1 MAFRRRQG
9 FLSAMEALAADR
21 AILDAFDEALCV
33 VESTGALRTMNRA
46 AERLTGYC
54 ESELRGRSFFSQ
66 LVARRGGDGEP
77 PWPTHARERLSLRLR
92 RKDRSL
98 IDIRCEIDPLAG
110 DGGGALVKLR
120 PIDEAV
126 SGQDALDDIREK
138 LETIFGGMADG
149 LVLINE
155 AGDILLFSKGAEKL
169 FGYRAKE
176 ALGANVKMLMPSPYR
191 EAHDGYLA
199 AYKNTGVKKIIGIG
213 REVVGRRK
221 NGSTFPMYLS
231 IGEIR
236 LKGTR
241 YFVGVTHDLTRLKRA
256 EDRLLTLSAAIEQSP
271 IAVMI
276 ANRDGEIEYVNS
288 RFATLTGYQPH
299 ELIGQNPRMLQSK
312 RTEHDQYRRLWESI
326 LAGVEWRGQI
336 QDRRKDGELYWASEI
351 ISPLRDAAG
360 AITHYLAIQQDIT
373 EQKRDKEALFES
385 EQRFRQVADMA
396 GDWLWEQDQDGRY
409 TYSSNAVED
418 VLGMSPDEVVGKTYL
433 DLFAGPPPSGS
444 AAENMQA
451 PTASRRPFHRI
462 VNHYRHKSG
471 ADVYTESTGAP
482 VFDDDG
488 RLVKWRGVDHNITSR
503 KKFEDALRV
512 RNRAIEAV
520 PIGIAIWD
528 AQAPGV
534 PNVYVNPAL
543 SRITGFAREELLGHS
558 MHLLRGPDTDP
569 AALEEIRNAIAHR
582 QSCQVTVKFYRKDG
596 SSFWD
601 ELFISPVANEAGRI
615 THFVSVHA
623 DISERRRIEE
633 SRHELEI
640 AKQIQLSLLPN
651 APLRTPQ
658 MEIAGI
664 CVPAMHVGGDYF
676 DYFENAGVIDIVIAD
691 VSGHSVGAALIMTEV
706 RSTLRAETRK
716 ATNALSGPAEL
727 LRDLN
732 ELLHDDLTA
741 ADLFITMFYCRFL
754 PQTRMLQYA
763 NAGQNPPLLLRA
775 DGAMCAQLDADGLVL
790 GVMRDVDFKEGRI
803 ELAPGDRLLF
813 YTDGITE
820 TQNRQGEFY
829 GLERLSTSF
838 MQHRRL
844 SPGDLI
850 KATLADVRA
859 FRGEAQASD
868 DIAMVVA
875 EAR

>member
-1 MAFRRRQG
+1 
-9 FLSAMEALAADR
+9 METLAADR

-33 VESTGALRTMNRA
+33 VESSGALRTMNRA
-46 AERLTGYC
+46 AERLTGYV
-54 ESELRGRSFFSQ
+54 ESELRGRSFYSQ
-66 LVARRGGDGEP
+66 LVARSGGDGEP
-77 PWPTHARERLSLRLR
+77 SWPPHARERLSLRMR
-92 RKDRSL
+92 RKDRTL

-110 DGGGALVKLR
+110 DGGGALIKLR
-120 PIDEAV
+120 PIDEGL
-126 SGQDALDDIREK
+126 SEREALDDITEK
-138 LETIFGGMADG
+138 LATIFDGMADG
-149 LVLINE
+149 LVVINE

-176 ALGANVKMLMPSPYR
+176 ALGANVKLLMPSPYR
-191 EAHDGYLA
+191 EAHDSYLA
-199 AYKNTGVKKIIGIG
+199 AYRNTGVKKIIGVG

-221 NGSTFPMYLS
+221 DGATFPMYLS

-256 EDRLLTLSAAIEQSP
+256 EDRLLTLSAAVEQSP

-288 RFATLTGYQPH
+288 RFATLTGYRPH

-312 RTEHDQYRRLWESI
+312 RTQGDQYRRLWDNI

-351 ISPLRDAAG
+351 ITPLRDAAG
-360 AITHYLAIQQDIT
+360 EITHFLAIQQDIT

-385 EQRFRQVADMA
+385 EQRFRQVAEMA
-396 GDWLWEQDQDGRY
+396 GEWLWEQDQDGRY
-409 TYSSNAVED
+409 TFSSSAVED
-418 VLGMSPDEVVGKTYL
+418 VLGMTPDEVIGKTYL
-433 DLFAGPPPSGS
+433 DLFAGPPSRGS
-444 AAENMQA
+444 AAENMQI
-451 PTASRRPFHRI
+451 PTASRRAFHRI
-462 VNHYRHKSG
+462 VNHYRHKDG
-471 ADVYTESTGAP
+471 GDVYTESTGAP

-488 RLVKWRGVDHNITSR
+488 RLVKWRGVDHDVTRR

-520 PIGIAIWD
+520 PIGIAVWD

-558 MHLLRGPDTDP
+558 MHLLRGPQTDP
-569 AALEEIRNAIAHR
+569 AALEEISNAIAHR
-582 QSCQVTVKFYRKDG
+582 QSCRVTVKFYRKDG
-596 SSFWD
+596 SPFWD
-601 ELFISPVANEAGRI
+601 ELSISPVANEAGRI

-651 APLRTPQ
+651 APLRTPH

-727 LRDLN
+727 LHDLN
-732 ELLHDDLTA
+732 ELLHQDLTA

-754 PQTRMLQYA
+754 PQTRTLQYA
-763 NAGQNPPLLLRA
+763 NAGHNPPLLLRA
-775 DGAMCAQLDADGLVL
+775 SHSACAPLDAEGLVL
-790 GVMRDVDFKEGRI
+790 GVKRDIDFHERSV

-820 TQNRQGEFY
+820 TQNRQGDFF
-829 GLERLSTSF
+829 GVERLCNVF
-838 MQHRRL
+838 RRHRAL
-844 SPGDLI
+844 SPEALI
-850 KATLADVRA
+850 QAALADVRA
-859 FRGEAQASD
+859 FHGAAQASD

-875 EAR
+875 DVR

>member
-1 MAFRRRQG
+1 
-9 FLSAMEALAADR
+9 METLAADR
-21 AILDAFDEALCV
+21 AILDAFEEALCV
-33 VESTGALRTMNRA
+33 VESSGTLQSMNCA
-46 AERLTGYC
+46 AERLTGYV

-66 LVARRGGDGEP
+66 LVERSGGDGEP
-77 PWPTHARERLSLRLR
+77 SWPPHARERLSLRIR
-92 RKDRSL
+92 RKDRTL
-98 IDIRCEIDPLAG
+98 IEVRCEIDPLANN
-110 DGGGALVKLR
+110 GGGAALLKLR
-120 PIDEAV
+120 PIDEGL
-126 SGQDALDDIREK
+126 SEQEALDDITEK

-149 LVLINE
+149 LVVINE

-176 ALGANVKMLMPSPYR
+176 ALGANVKLLMPPPYR
-191 EAHDGYLA
+191 EAHDRYLA
-199 AYKNTGVKKIIGIG
+199 AYQKTGVKKIIGVG

-221 NGSTFPMYLS
+221 NGTTFPMYLS
-231 IGEIR
+231 IGEIW

-256 EDRLLTLSAAIEQSP
+256 EDRLLTLSAAVEQSP

-276 ANRDGEIEYVNS
+276 ANKDGEIEYVNS

-312 RTEHDQYRRLWESI
+312 RTESDQYRRLWESI
-326 LAGVEWRGQI
+326 RAGVEWRGQI

-351 ISPLRDAAG
+351 ITPLRDAAG
-360 AITHYLAIQQDIT
+360 EITHFLAIQQDIT

-385 EQRFRQVADMA
+385 EQRFRQVAEMA
-396 GDWLWEQDQDGRY
+396 GDWLWEQDQHGRY

-418 VLGMSPDEVVGKTYL
+418 VLGMTPEEVIGKTYL
-433 DLFAGPPPSGS
+433 DLFAGPPSSGS
-444 AAENMQA
+444 AAASAQP

-471 ADVYTESTGAP
+471 GDIYTESTGAP

-488 RLVKWRGVDHNITSR
+488 RLVKWRGVDHDITGR

-520 PIGIAIWD
+520 PIGIAVWD

-558 MHLLRGPDTDP
+558 MHLLRGPGTDP

-596 SSFWD
+596 TPFWD

-623 DISERRRIEE
+623 DITERRRIEE

-651 APLRTPQ
+651 APLRTPH

-676 DYFENAGVIDIVIAD
+676 DYFENSGVIDIVIAD

-727 LRDLN
+727 LHDLN
-732 ELLHDDLTA
+732 ELLHEDLTA

-754 PQTRMLQYA
+754 PQTRTLQYA
-763 NAGQNPPLLLRA
+763 NAGHNPPLVLRA
-775 DGAMCAQLDADGLVL
+775 EGATCARLDAEGLVL
-790 GVMRDVDFKEGRI
+790 GVMRAVEFKEGSI
-803 ELAPGDRLLF
+803 ELAAGDKLLF

-820 TQNRQGEFY
+820 AQNRQGDFF
-829 GLERLSTSF
+829 GLERLSNAF
-838 MQHRRL
+838 KQHRSL

-850 KATLADVRA
+850 KAVLADVRV
-859 FRGEAQASD
+859 FRGEAPASD
-868 DIAMVVA
+868 DVAMVA
-875 EAR
+875 ADMR

>member
-1 MAFRRRQG
+1 
-9 FLSAMEALAADR
+9 
-21 AILDAFDEALCV
+21 
-33 VESTGALRTMNRA
+33 
-46 AERLTGYC
+46 
-54 ESELRGRSFFSQ
+54 
-66 LVARRGGDGEP
+66 
-77 PWPTHARERLSLRLR
+77 
-92 RKDRSL
+92 
-98 IDIRCEIDPLAG
+98 
-110 DGGGALVKLR
+110 
-120 PIDEAV
+120 
-126 SGQDALDDIREK
+126 
-138 LETIFGGMADG
+138 
-149 LVLINE
+149 
-155 AGDILLFSKGAEKL
+155 
-169 FGYRAKE
+169 
-176 ALGANVKMLMPSPYR
+176 
-191 EAHDGYLA
+191 
-199 AYKNTGVKKIIGIG
+199 
-213 REVVGRRK
+213 
-221 NGSTFPMYLS
+221 
-231 IGEIR
+231 
-236 LKGTR
+236 
-241 YFVGVTHDLTRLKRA
+241 
-256 EDRLLTLSAAIEQSP
+256 
-271 IAVMI
+271 
-276 ANRDGEIEYVNS
+276 
-288 RFATLTGYQPH
+288 
-299 ELIGQNPRMLQSK
+299 
-312 RTEHDQYRRLWESI
+312 
-326 LAGVEWRGQI
+326 
-336 QDRRKDGELYWASEI
+336 
-351 ISPLRDAAG
+351 
-360 AITHYLAIQQDIT
+360 
-373 EQKRDKEALFES
+373 
-385 EQRFRQVADMA
+385 
-396 GDWLWEQDQDGRY
+396 
-409 TYSSNAVED
+409 
-418 VLGMSPDEVVGKTYL
+418 
-433 DLFAGPPPSGS
+433 
-444 AAENMQA
+444 
-451 PTASRRPFHRI
+451 
-462 VNHYRHKSG
+462 
-471 ADVYTESTGAP
+471 
-482 VFDDDG
+482 
-488 RLVKWRGVDHNITSR
+488 
-503 KKFEDALRV
+503 
-512 RNRAIEAV
+512 
-520 PIGIAIWD
+520 
-528 AQAPGV
+528 
-534 PNVYVNPAL
+534 
-543 SRITGFAREELLGHS
+543 
-558 MHLLRGPDTDP
+558 MHLLRGPQTDP

-820 TQNRQGEFY
+820 TQNRQGEFF

-844 SPGDLI
+844 SPKDLI

-859 FRGEAQASD
+859 FRGAAQASD

>member
-1 MAFRRRQG
+1 
-9 FLSAMEALAADR
+9 METLAADR

-33 VESTGALRTMNRA
+33 VDSSGSLQSMNRA
-46 AERLTGYC
+46 AESLTGYV
-54 ESELRGRSFFSQ
+54 ESELRGRSFCSQ
-66 LVARRGGDGEP
+66 LVARSGGDGEP
-77 PWPTHARERLSLRLR
+77 SWPPHARERLSLRMR
-92 RKDRSL
+92 RKDRTL
-98 IDIRCEIDPLAG
+98 IDIRCEIDPLAVDG
-110 DGGGALVKLR
+110 GGGALIKLR
-120 PIDEAV
+120 PIDEGL
-126 SGQDALDDIREK
+126 SEQEALDDITEK
-138 LETIFGGMADG
+138 LATIFGGMADG
-149 LVLINE
+149 LVVINE

-176 ALGANVKMLMPSPYR
+176 ALGANVKLLMPSPYR
-191 EAHDGYLA
+191 EGHDSYLA
-199 AYKNTGVKKIIGIG
+199 AYRNTGVKKIIGIG

-221 NGSTFPMYLS
+221 NGATFPMYLS

-256 EDRLLTLSAAIEQSP
+256 EDRLLTLSAAVEQSP

-288 RFATLTGYQPH
+288 RFATLTGYRPH

-312 RTEHDQYRRLWESI
+312 RTQSDQYRRLWDNI

-351 ISPLRDAAG
+351 ITPLRNAAG
-360 AITHYLAIQQDIT
+360 EITHFLAIQQDIT

-385 EQRFRQVADMA
+385 EQRFRQVAEMA
-396 GDWLWEQDQDGRY
+396 GEWLWEQDQTGRY
-409 TYSSNAVED
+409 TFSSNAVED
-418 VLGMSPDEVVGKTYL
+418 VLGMTPEEVIGKTYL
-433 DLFAGPPPSGS
+433 DLFAGPPSSGS
-444 AAENMQA
+444 AAENMQI

-462 VNHYRHKSG
+462 VNHYRHKDG
-471 ADVYTESTGAP
+471 GDVYTESTGAP

-488 RLVKWRGVDHNITSR
+488 RLVKWRGVDHDITRR

-520 PIGIAIWD
+520 PIGIAVWD

-558 MHLLRGPDTDP
+558 MHLLRGPQTDP
-569 AALEEIRNAIAHR
+569 AAIEEIRNAIAHR

-596 SSFWD
+596 SPFWD
-601 ELFISPVANEAGRI
+601 ELSISPVANEAGRI

-651 APLRTPQ
+651 APLRTQ
-658 MEIAGI
+658 HMEIAGI

-727 LRDLN
+727 LHDLN
-732 ELLHDDLTA
+732 ELLHQDLTA

-754 PQTRMLQYA
+754 PQTRRLQYA
-763 NAGQNPPLLLRA
+763 NAGHNPPLLLRA
-775 DGAMCAQLDADGLVL
+775 SHAACAPLDAEGLVL
-790 GVMRDVDFKEGRI
+790 GVKRDVDFHERSV
-803 ELAPGDRLLF
+803 ELAPGDKLLF

-820 TQNRQGEFY
+820 TQNRQGDFF
-829 GLERLSTSF
+829 GVERLCNAF
-838 MQHRRL
+838 RRHRAL
-844 SPGDLI
+844 SPEALI
-850 KATLADVRA
+850 QAALADVRA
-859 FRGEAQASD
+859 FHGAAQASD

-875 EAR
+875 DVR

>member
-1 MAFRRRQG
+1 
-9 FLSAMEALAADR
+9 METLAADR
-21 AILDAFDEALCV
+21 AILDAFEEALCV
-33 VESTGALRTMNRA
+33 VESSGALQSMNCA
-46 AERLTGYC
+46 AERLTGYV

-66 LVARRGGDGEP
+66 LVERSGGDGEP
-77 PWPTHARERLSLRLR
+77 SWPPHARERLSLRIR
-92 RKDRSL
+92 RKDRTL
-98 IDIRCEIDPLAG
+98 IEVRCEIDPLAN
-110 DGGGALVKLR
+110 DGGGAALLKLR
-120 PIDEAV
+120 PIDEGL
-126 SGQDALDDIREK
+126 SEQEALDDITEK

-149 LVLINE
+149 LVVINE

-176 ALGANVKMLMPSPYR
+176 ALGANVKLLMPPPYR

-199 AYKNTGVKKIIGIG
+199 AYQKTGVKKIIGIG

-221 NGSTFPMYLS
+221 NGTTFPMYLS
-231 IGEIR
+231 IGEIW

-256 EDRLLTLSAAIEQSP
+256 EDRLLTLSAAVEQSP

-276 ANRDGEIEYVNS
+276 ANKDGEIEYVNS

-299 ELIGQNPRMLQSK
+299 ELIGENPRMLQSK
-312 RTEHDQYRRLWESI
+312 RTESDQYRRLWESI
-326 LAGVEWRGQI
+326 RAGVEWRGQI

-351 ISPLRDAAG
+351 ITPLRDAAG
-360 AITHYLAIQQDIT
+360 EITHFLAIQQDIT

-385 EQRFRQVADMA
+385 EQRFRQVAEMA
-396 GDWLWEQDQDGRY
+396 GDWLWEQDQHGRY

-418 VLGMSPDEVVGKTYL
+418 VLGMTPEEVIGKTYL
-433 DLFAGPPPSGS
+433 DLFAGPPSSGS
-444 AAENMQA
+444 AAAGAQP

-471 ADVYTESTGAP
+471 GDIYTELTGAP

-488 RLVKWRGVDHNITSR
+488 RLVKWRGVDHDITGR

-520 PIGIAIWD
+520 PIGIAVWD

-558 MHLLRGPDTDP
+558 MHLLRGPGTDP

-596 SSFWD
+596 SPFWD

-623 DISERRRIEE
+623 DITERRRIEE

-651 APLRTPQ
+651 APLRTPH

-676 DYFENAGVIDIVIAD
+676 DYFENSGVIDIVIAD

-727 LRDLN
+727 LHDLN
-732 ELLHDDLTA
+732 ELLHEDLTA

-754 PQTRMLQYA
+754 PQTRTLQYA
-763 NAGQNPPLLLRA
+763 NAGHNPPLVLRA
-775 DGAMCAQLDADGLVL
+775 EGATCAQLDAEGLVL
-790 GVMRDVDFKEGRI
+790 GVMRAVEFKEGSI
-803 ELAPGDRLLF
+803 ELAAGDKLLF

-820 TQNRQGEFY
+820 AQNRQGDFF

-838 MQHRRL
+838 KQHRSL

-850 KATLADVRA
+850 KAVLADVRA
-859 FRGEAQASD
+859 FRGEAPASD
-868 DIAMVVA
+868 DVAMVAADV
-875 EAR
+875 R

>member
-1 MAFRRRQG
+1 
-9 FLSAMEALAADR
+9 METLAADR
-21 AILDAFDEALCV
+21 AILDAFEEALCV
-33 VESTGALRTMNRA
+33 VESSGALQSMNCA
-46 AERLTGYC
+46 AERLTGYV

-66 LVARRGGDGEP
+66 LVERSGGDGEP
-77 PWPTHARERLSLRLR
+77 SWPPHARERLSLRIR
-92 RKDRSL
+92 RKDRTL
-98 IDIRCEIDPLAG
+98 IEVRCEIDPLAN
-110 DGGGALVKLR
+110 DGGGAALLKLR
-120 PIDEAV
+120 PIDEGL
-126 SGQDALDDIREK
+126 SEQEALDDITEK

-149 LVLINE
+149 LVVINE

-176 ALGANVKMLMPSPYR
+176 ALGANVKLLMPPPYR

-199 AYKNTGVKKIIGIG
+199 AYQKTGVKKIIGIG

-221 NGSTFPMYLS
+221 NGTTFPMYLS
-231 IGEIR
+231 IGEIW

-256 EDRLLTLSAAIEQSP
+256 EDRLLTLSAAVEQSP

-276 ANRDGEIEYVNS
+276 ANKDGEIEYVNS

-299 ELIGQNPRMLQSK
+299 ELIGENPRMLQSK
-312 RTEHDQYRRLWESI
+312 RTESDQYRRLWESI
-326 LAGVEWRGQI
+326 RAGVEWRGQI

-351 ISPLRDAAG
+351 ITPLRDAAG
-360 AITHYLAIQQDIT
+360 EITHFLAIQQDIT

-385 EQRFRQVADMA
+385 EQRFRQVAEMA
-396 GDWLWEQDQDGRY
+396 GDWLWEQDQHGRY

-418 VLGMSPDEVVGKTYL
+418 VLGMTPEEVIGKTYL
-433 DLFAGPPPSGS
+433 DLFAGPPSTGS
-444 AAENMQA
+444 AAAGAQP

-471 ADVYTESTGAP
+471 GDIYTESTGAP

-488 RLVKWRGVDHNITSR
+488 RLVKWRGVDHDITGR

-520 PIGIAIWD
+520 PIGIAVWD

-558 MHLLRGPDTDP
+558 MHLLRGPGTDP

-596 SSFWD
+596 SPFWD

-623 DISERRRIEE
+623 DITERRRIEE

-651 APLRTPQ
+651 APLRTPH

-676 DYFENAGVIDIVIAD
+676 DYFENSGVIDIVIAD

-727 LRDLN
+727 LHDLN
-732 ELLHDDLTA
+732 ELLHEDLTA

-754 PQTRMLQYA
+754 PQTRTLQYA
-763 NAGQNPPLLLRA
+763 NAGHNPPLVLRA
-775 DGAMCAQLDADGLVL
+775 EGATCAQLDAEGLVL
-790 GVMRDVDFKEGRI
+790 GVMRAVEFKEGSI
-803 ELAPGDRLLF
+803 ELAAGDKLLF

-820 TQNRQGEFY
+820 AQNRQGDFF

-838 MQHRRL
+838 KQHRSL

-850 KATLADVRA
+850 KAVLADVRA
-859 FRGEAQASD
+859 FRGEAPASD
-868 DIAMVVA
+868 DVAMVAADV
-875 EAR
+875 R

>member
-1 MAFRRRQG
+1 
-9 FLSAMEALAADR
+9 METLAADR
-21 AILDAFDEALCV
+21 GILDAFDEALCV
-33 VESTGALRTMNRA
+33 VESSGALRSMNRA
-46 AERLTGYC
+46 AERLTGYT

-66 LVARRGGDGEP
+66 LVARRGADGEP
-77 PWPTHARERLSLRLR
+77 AWSTHARERLFLRVR
-92 RKDRSL
+92 RKDRRL

-110 DGGGALVKLR
+110 DSGGALIKLR
-120 PIDEAV
+120 TVEEGLSEAE
-126 SGQDALDDIREK
+126 ALDDIK
-138 LETIFGGMADG
+138 ETLHAIFDGMADG
-149 LVLINE
+149 LVVIDE
-155 AGDILLFSKGAEKL
+155 AGKILLFSKGAEKL
-169 FGYRAKE
+169 FGYRAEE

-199 AYKNTGVKKIIGIG
+199 AYESTGVKKIIGIG

-221 NGSTFPMYLS
+221 NGTTFPMYLS

-256 EDRLLTLSAAIEQSP
+256 EDRLLTFSAAIEQSP

-299 ELIGQNPRMLQSK
+299 ELIGRNPRMLQSK
-312 RTEHDQYRRLWESI
+312 RTDSDQYRRLWESI
-326 LAGVEWRGQI
+326 SAGVEWRGQI
-336 QDRRKDGELYWASEI
+336 QDKRKDGKLYWASEI
-351 ISPLRDAAG
+351 ITPLRDASG

-418 VLGMSPDEVVGKTYL
+418 VLGMTPEEVVGKTYL
-433 DLFAGPPPSGS
+433 DLFAKEPASG
-444 AAENMQA
+444 AAVATNA
-451 PTASRRPFHRI
+451 RVPIASRRPFHRV
-462 VNHYRHKSG
+462 VNHYHHKNG

-482 VFDDDG
+482 VFDETG
-488 RLVKWRGVDHNITSR
+488 RLVKWRGVDHDITSR

-558 MHLLRGPDTDP
+558 MHLLRGPQTDP

-582 QSCQVTVKFYRKDG
+582 KGCQVTVKFYRKDG
-596 SSFWD
+596 SPFWD

-640 AKQIQLSLLPN
+640 AKQIQLSLLPS
-651 APLRTPQ
+651 APLRTPH
-658 MEIAGI
+658 MEVAGI
-664 CVPAMHVGGDYF
+664 CAPASHVGGDYF
-676 DYFENAGVIDIVIAD
+676 DYFENAGVIDTVIAD

-716 ATNALSGPAEL
+716 ATNALSGPAEV

-732 ELLHDDLTA
+732 ELLHDDLFA

-775 DGAMCAQLDADGLVL
+775 DGGMCAQLDADGLVL

-820 TQNRQGEFY
+820 TQNRQGEFF

-838 MQHRRL
+838 MQHRSL
-844 SPGDLI
+844 SPSDLI
-850 KATLADVRA
+850 KATLADVCA
-859 FRGEAQASD
+859 FRGEAPATD

-875 EAR
+875 QAR